1 MTASDRRI
9 GFLFISMFVVAIAM
23 MSLAAVNYI
32 GYLLGDDIP
41 MSARIKIVPV
51 LCVVSGIIVLVGY
64 KILSYLFG
72 GLS

>member
-41 MSARIKIVPV
+41 LSARIKIVPV
-51 LCVVSGIIVLVGY
+51 LFVVSGIIVLIGC
-64 KILSYLFG
+64 KILSYLLG

>member
-9 GFLFISMFVVAIAM
+9 GFLFISAFVVVIGM
-23 MSLAAVNYI
+23 LSMAAVNYI

-51 LCVVSGIIVLVGY
+51 LFVVSGIIVLVGY

>member
-1 MTASDRRI
+1 MMPDRWI
-9 GFLFISMFVVAIAM
+9 GFLFIVVIGM

-41 MSARIKIVPV
+41 MSARIKIVPILIV
-51 LCVVSGIIVLVGY
+51 SSGIIVLVGY